1 MNQEKHDD
9 REQNSKAALI
19 NNVEIVQ
26 NILRI
31 LCMLEKALNRLV
43 RRNYYTKFVEQVPDD
58 CLVLTLACGKF
69 RFFDKD
75 LGDIGA
81 VSGRDSDSRCYS
93 SLAKLTTE

>member
-43 RRNYYTKFVEQVPDD
+43 RRNYYTK
-58 CLVLTLACGKF
+58 
-69 RFFDKD
+69 
-75 LGDIGA
+75 
-81 VSGRDSDSRCYS
+81 S
-93 SLAKLTTE
+93 